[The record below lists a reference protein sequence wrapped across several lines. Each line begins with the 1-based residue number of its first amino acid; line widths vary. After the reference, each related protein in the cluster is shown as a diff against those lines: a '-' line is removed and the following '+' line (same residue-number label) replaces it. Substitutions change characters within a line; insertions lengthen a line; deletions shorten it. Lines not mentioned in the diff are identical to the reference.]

1 MPEPNVAAAEADAQP
16 EAGTEADMD
25 AMVAQARMY
34 ATAATEAAAAAARFA
49 TTASEAQDEAGEAVA
64 LDWQAVVDH
73 SDAAVAAAANAESCS
88 RNARAAS
95 DLGLSRVRRHGRRRG
110 GGDAAGGGGGR
121 GSARGGC

>member
-1 MPEPNVAAAEADAQP
+1 MNALPHLLVSVAVRMMLLDP
-16 EAGTEADMD
+16 GAGTFLTIGK
-25 AMVAQARMY
+25 R
-34 ATAATEAAAAAARFA
+34 
-49 TTASEAQDEAGEAVA
+49 GAVA